1 MAQPDQP
8 ASDRHD
14 SLGHIGISVAPHQ
27 QRLAGQMAQYVVG
40 MQAFADDQQ
49 DVQSSL
55 LATKNTSTEAGPIMS
70 QPEQY
75 CTPQKLGLS
84 SQRSIGASMGGAR
97 QEDHQN
103 MQEPE
108 SIYQNQS
115 SQFPQAR
122 EQQHNSAAKLSA
134 DDLNFTNKLN

>member
-1 MAQPDQP
+1 
-8 ASDRHD
+8 
-14 SLGHIGISVAPHQ
+14 
-27 QRLAGQMAQYVVG
+27 MAQYVVG
-40 MQAFADDQQ
+40 MQAVADDKQNI
-49 DVQSSL
+49 QSSL
-55 LATKNTSTEAGPIMS
+55 LAMKNASTETGPTVS

-84 SQRSIGASMGGAR
+84 SQRSIGASVGGAR
-97 QEDHQN
+97 QEGHQN

-115 SQFPQAR
+115 SQFAQAR